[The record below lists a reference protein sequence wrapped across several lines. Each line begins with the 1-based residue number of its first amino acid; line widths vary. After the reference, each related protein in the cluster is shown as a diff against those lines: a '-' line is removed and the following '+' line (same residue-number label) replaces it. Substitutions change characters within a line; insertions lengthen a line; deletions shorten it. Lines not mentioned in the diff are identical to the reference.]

1 MSRVSVP
8 ARMLASGLLATAITA
23 PLGPVQAARAA
34 GAHVAVAPVRSAA
47 AIGPLIN
54 IPQTWNNCGPTS
66 VAEVL
71 AYWSIQR
78 TQEQTKAVLRGDG
91 NPHGMAPY
99 DVPVYMRS
107 LGMRGLVGVGGSER
121 LVKALVGNGFPV
133 IVSQYVSATD
143 HVGHY
148 RPIQSYDDVQ
158 GTFVSS
164 DPYLGQGHAIGYGEF
179 DAIWQSTDR
188 RFLVLYPPPK
198 GPLLDAV
205 LSSVGWNMRVAYA
218 YDLARVQGQLQ
229 GRVADTTGYG
239 SHRNYYLAIAW
250 DDLQLGRTA
259 AARAAI
265 ARALA
270 AGANPITAGWITAQL
285 PHRGKW

>member
-1 MSRVSVP
+1 MSRSSMPTRSLAAALIAASLIAP
-8 ARMLASGLLATAITA
+8 AASA
-23 PLGPVQAARAA
+23 QAASHSRAR
-34 GAHVAVAPVRSAA
+34 VAVAPIRAA
-47 AIGPLIN
+47 AALGPLIN

-71 AYWSIQR
+71 AYWGIER
-78 TQEQTKAVLRGDG
+78 TQDQTKAVLRGDG
-91 NPHGMAPY
+91 NPYGMAPY

-148 RPIQSYDDVQ
+148 RPIQSYDDAQ

-164 DPYLGQGHAIGYGEF
+164 DPYLGQGHTISYGEF
-179 DAIWQSTDR
+179 NAIWQSTGR
-188 RFLVLYPPPK
+188 RFLVLYPPSK

-205 LSSVGWNMRVAYA
+205 LASVGWDMRASYTR
-218 YDLARVQGQLQ
+218 DLARVQGQLL

-239 SHRNYYLAIAW
+239 SHRNYYLSIAW
-250 DDLQLGRTA
+250 DDLQIGRID

-265 ARALA
+265 KQALA
-270 AGANPITAGWITAQL
+270 AGANPITAGWITAQF
-285 PHRGKW
+285 PN

>member
-1 MSRVSVP
+1 MSRS
-8 ARMLASGLLATAITA
+8 SGPTRLLIAGLI
-23 PLGPVQAARAA
+23 AA
-34 GAHVAVAPVRSAA
+34 GLMAPAAAAQGAGRAGAAVAVAPSRAA
-47 AIGPLIN
+47 AALGPLLN

-71 AYWSIQR
+71 AYWGIAR
-78 TQEQTKAVLRGDG
+78 TQYQTKAVLRGDG
-91 NPHGMAPY
+91 NPYGMAPY
-99 DVPVYMRS
+99 DVPAYMRS

-121 LVKALVGNGFPV
+121 LVKALVSNGFPV

-148 RPIQSYDDVQ
+148 RPVQSYDDAQ
-158 GTFVSS
+158 GSFTSS

-188 RFLVLYPPPK
+188 RFLVLYPPSK

-205 LSSVGWNMRVAYA
+205 LASVGWDKRVAYSH
-218 YDLARVQGQLQ
+218 DLARVQGQLQ
-229 GRVADTTGYG
+229 GRIADTTGYG
-239 SHRNYYLAIAW
+239 SHHNYYLSIAW
-250 DDLQLGRTA
+250 DELQLGRMS

-265 ARALA
+265 RQALA
-270 AGANPITAGWITAQL
+270 AGANPITAGWISAQL
-285 PHRGKW
+285 PH